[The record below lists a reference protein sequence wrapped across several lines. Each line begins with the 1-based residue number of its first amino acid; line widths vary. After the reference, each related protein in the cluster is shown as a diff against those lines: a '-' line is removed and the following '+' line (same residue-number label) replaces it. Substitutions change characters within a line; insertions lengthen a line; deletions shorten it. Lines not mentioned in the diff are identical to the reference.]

1 MQLSTLKVFLKA
13 IALPLFFVLLN
24 TASGANAKQ
33 LDSSQKKI
41 SGRTPNQTIAK
52 SKGANTLPSVIDRNL
67 LVPKAASEIDPSTTP
82 TRASSK
88 GLPPAPIIEPFWSNP
103 DDRTDSVRD
112 RNYAPAAIKK
122 QPNKAKQTTKPQ
134 KLSFD
139 RKPPLSLSLTA
150 EKPSKVKSIAQ
161 DKVFVATNID
171 NRAAIDKGTE
181 LPKSAVKIAAIS
193 RPLLG
198 GNYLRLVRNANKRV
212 NELGNPIYT
221 LEAYVNGKIDRTF
234 NVVSG
239 TATTQNIDR
248 SQGNNFAPL
257 PDGAYL
263 VSDRI
268 IPGMTPEVGKTFISI
283 FPRFETER
291 ENLGI
296 HLDRSFNKSNGYDG
310 TAGCIGMTTIADRD
324 AINEF
329 VTKYQPRNLFV
340 KIGS

>member
-1 MQLSTLKVFLKA
+1 MQLYTFKSLSKA
-13 IALPLFFVLLN
+13 IVLPLFFAILN
-24 TASGANAKQ
+24 TATIANSRQ
-33 LDSSQKKI
+33 LDSTPKKI
-41 SGRTPNQTIAK
+41 SGRTPHQTIAK

-103 DDRTDSVRD
+103 DDRADSARD
-112 RNYAPAAIKK
+112 RNYAPAAIKR
-122 QPNKAKQTTKPQ
+122 QLNKAKETTKSK
-134 KLSFD
+134 KLSSNH
-139 RKPPLSLSLTA
+139 KTPLSLSLTT
-150 EKPSKVKSIAQ
+150 EKFSKVKSIAQ

-171 NRAAIDKGTE
+171 NRTAIDKET
-181 LPKSAVKIAAIS
+181 LRSKSAVKIAAIS

-198 GNYLRLVRNANKRV
+198 GNYLRLVKNAHKRV
-212 NELGNPIYT
+212 NEVGNPIYT

-248 SQGNNFAPL
+248 TQGNNFAPL

>member
-1 MQLSTLKVFLKA
+1 MQLSVLRSFSKIIV
-13 IALPLFFVLLN
+13 LPLFFAILN
-24 TASGANAKQ
+24 TAVVANAKQ
-33 LDSSQKKI
+33 LDSNPKKI
-41 SGRTPNQTIAK
+41 SGRTPHQTIAK
-52 SKGANTLPSVIDRNL
+52 SKGASTLPSAIDLNL
-67 LVPKAASEIDPSTTP
+67 LVPKATSEIDPSTTP
-82 TRASSK
+82 ARASSK

-103 DDRTDSVRD
+103 DDRAESAHD
-112 RNYAPAAIKK
+112 RKSAPAAIKR
-122 QPNKAKQTTKPQ
+122 QPNKAKETTKSQ
-134 KLSFD
+134 KLSSD
-139 RKPPLSLSLTA
+139 RRTLLSLSLIT
-150 EKPSKVKSIAQ
+150 EKSSKVKSIAK

-171 NRAAIDKGTE
+171 NRMAIDKE
-181 LPKSAVKIAAIS
+181 KIEPKSAVKVAAIS

-221 LEAYVNGKIDRTF
+221 LEAYVNGRIERTF

-268 IPGMTPEVGKTFISI
+268 IPGMTPEVGQTFISI

-340 KIGS
+340 KIAS

>member
-1 MQLSTLKVFLKA
+1 MQLSTLKQFSKA
-13 IALPLFFVLLN
+13 IALPLFFAILN
-24 TASGANAKQ
+24 TATIANAKQ
-33 LDSSQKKI
+33 LDSRPNKI
-41 SGRTPNQTIAK
+41 SRQTPHQTIAK
-52 SKGANTLPSVIDRNL
+52 SKGAKTLPSVIDLNI
-67 LVPKAASEIDPSTTP
+67 LVPVAASEIDPSTTP
-82 TRASSK
+82 ARASSK

-103 DDRTDSVRD
+103 DDRDDSVRD
-112 RNYAPAAIKK
+112 RNSTPAASERKA
-122 QPNKAKQTTKPQ
+122 NKAKEITKSK
-134 KLSFD
+134 KLSAD
-139 RKPPLSLSLTA
+139 RKPPLSLSLISD
-150 EKPSKVKSIAQ
+150 KPSKVKSIAK
-161 DKVFVATNID
+161 DKVVVATNTD
-171 NRAAIDKGTE
+171 NRMAIDKE
-181 LPKSAVKIAAIS
+181 ISRPKSAVKVAAIS

-198 GNYLRLVRNANKRV
+198 GNYLRLVRTANQRV
-212 NELGNPIYT
+212 NEVGNPIYT
-221 LEAYVNGKIDRTF
+221 LEAYVNGKIERTF

-257 PDGAYL
+257 PDGAYI

-340 KIGS
+340 KIAS